1 MKSRLVEAGKLMNIP
16 VIDHII
22 VAGGTAER
30 FSFRESIP
38 DMFAV
43 RDGGEYHLHDPQAV
57 LDPDRPMVRPAYGKL
72 TPLPPR

>member
-1 MKSRLVEAGKLMNIP
+1 MTRRLVEAGRIMNIP

-30 FSFRESIP
+30 FSFRDNLP

-43 RDGGEYHLHDPQAV
+43 RDGAGYYLHEPQAM
-57 LDPDRPMVRPAYGKL
+57 P
-72 TPLPPR
+72 TPTGS